1 MASTDQLRD
10 PWLVAAWPGLG
21 GVAVIAATHLI
32 RTLGAEP
39 VHTLAGEKYFDL
51 RQIDVRQGIA
61 SAPRLPTGYFYEWRN
76 PADGRDL
83 LIFIAEAQPDTGSGA
98 MCREILEY
106 ARRRGVTR
114 LVTFASLG
122 TQLHP
127 TDDADVHA
135 VATDRDVLAEVGRA
149 GAEPLAEG
157 QIGGLNG
164 VLLGVGKGESLP
176 GACLMAE
183 IPYFAGGVP
192 NPKAAAA
199 ALAVFGALADLHID
213 LAELIAQGEA
223 VDQQLLELFERL
235 GGEEQFPGVGAPDEE
250 DEILADAPEQREQ
263 RESKREPID
272 YATRERLEQMF
283 ADARRDRAKAIELKR
298 ELDRLGV
305 FKQYEDRFLDLF
317 KRAE

>member
-1 MASTDQLRD
+1 MADPQELRH

-21 GVAVIAATHLI
+21 GVAVIAATHVI
-32 RTLGAEP
+32 RTLNAEP
-39 VHTLAGEKYFDL
+39 VHTIAGERYFDL

-61 SAPRLPTGYFYEWRN
+61 SAPRLPSGYFYEWRN

-83 LIFIAEAQPDTGSGA
+83 LIFVAEGQPDTGSGA
-98 MCREILEY
+98 MCREIIEY
-106 ARRRGVTR
+106 ARTRGVER
-114 LVTFASLG
+114 MVTFASLG

-127 TDDADVHA
+127 TQDPRVHA
-135 VATDRDVLAEVGRA
+135 VATDRDVLTEVGRA

-164 VLLGVGKGESLP
+164 VLLGVGKGENFP

-199 ALAVFGALADLHID
+199 ALEVFGAMADIHIERADL
-213 LAELIAQGEA
+213 LEQAEE
-223 VDQQLLELFERL
+223 VDRQLTELFERL
-235 GGEEQFPGVGAPDEE
+235 GGEEEFPGAEGLGEAGEE
-250 DEILADAPEQREQ
+250 GGEPA
-263 RESKREPID
+263 ESKPEPEPID
-272 YATRERLEQMF
+272 FATRERLEQMF